1 MPGGTQPDL
10 ADSWTK
16 MKPRISDQ
24 SLRRNPGLVE
34 DAMDLV
40 FRIERQTNTTC
51 GSPTG
56 PDLALLLIAKL
67 HEGN

>member
-1 MPGGTQPDL
+1 MKSQIGEKDLRRDPDL
-10 ADSWTK
+10 LE
-16 MKPRISDQ
+16 P
-24 SLRRNPGLVE
+24 
-34 DAMDLV
+34 AMDLV

-56 PDLALLLIAKL
+56 ADMALLLIARL